1 MEGTLIKKGKKW
13 TVRYAMENSVLEF
26 PVDLDQATILD
37 VSKHNHKVIFEKI
50 WTKEKWIALI
60 TFKTI

>member
-13 TVRYAMENSVLEF
+13 VVRYATENTVLEF

-37 VSKHNHKVIFEKI
+37 ASKHTHKVVFEKI

-60 TFKTI
+60 SFKTI